1 MLSLIEGHNVQMG
14 YDPEATNILVDHGN
28 EIISNSPE
36 LYLPDNEII
45 VPDNMIFTDVS
56 QYADELDKMLDAVDY
71 SKYYDKV
78 KPYVPTPMAV
88 ELMDIS
94 RRIYPEGMGYKSPPA
109 HLEIY
114 DAFAAPDQH
123 SNIMAA
129 RGMAKSTTTK
139 MLIFQMAVYGYVLI
153 GHDGKYFDL
162 RFMMYV
168 SDSIDNGVKTM
179 KLDLESTYM
188 NSPWLQSMVD
198 ANFTINEWTFK
209 SKLTGRESVVVGY
222 GVKTGIRGARRLGT
236 RPQYCLLDD
245 LLSDEKASSQIELA
259 KVNDILNSSVEF
271 AIEPDGFIRLLGTP
285 FDPRDPLYSRIANQ
299 LGHSVVIPIC
309 EKFPCT
315 KEEFKG
321 AWEDRYPYEWV
332 AKKYNNFRKIN
343 KFTGFTRELMLRVG
357 NDAEKSVDIGKDIDW
372 ISIAELDISQCN
384 IYITTDLATGLRK
397 DLDFLVI
404 LVWAVAPNKTRYII
418 DGWCE
423 VQPIDKAITELF
435 KFVKKYDPISVGI
448 ETSGQQG
455 GFVRWMYERMEDTG
469 VYFNIASNV
478 KGVSGY
484 STSPDTVGL
493 FPVSNKLQRF
503 NNCVPLFKLKRIGMI
518 KEFAKTPWMVELLE
532 EISKA
537 TRNLLGALHDDA
549 IDALSQIMAMDVIV
563 PYANDVPPIKSTVKR
578 DKNLYN
584 NPFGQSMTAY
594 LNTGDDE
601 YFEVPVTRI
610 LEY

>member
-1 MLSLIEGHNVQMG
+1 MVNTMLSLVDGVSS
-14 YDPEATNILVDHGN
+14 DLVVDHGS
-28 EIISNSPE
+28 EIITNNPE
-36 LYLPDNEII
+36 LYLPDDEII
-45 VPDNMIFTDVS
+45 IPDNMIFTDVS

-71 SKYYDKV
+71 SKYYNKQ
-78 KPYVPTPMAV
+78 KPYIPTPMAI

-114 DAFAAPDQH
+114 DAFASPEQH

-139 MLIFQMAVYGYVLI
+139 MLIYQMAVYGYILV
-153 GHDGKYFDL
+153 GANGEYFDL

-179 KLDLESTYM
+179 KLDLESTYL
-188 NSPWLQSMVD
+188 NSPWLQENLE
-198 ANFTINEWTFK
+198 AHFTINEWTFK
-209 SKLTGRESVVVGY
+209 SKLTGKESVVVGY

-245 LLSDEKASSQIELA
+245 LLSDEKAASQLELA

-271 AIEPDGFIRLLGTP
+271 AIEPDGYIRLLGTP
-285 FDPRDPLYSRIANQ
+285 FDPRDPLYSRIANK

-309 EKFPCT
+309 ERFPCS
-315 KEEFKG
+315 KEEFRG

-372 ISIAELDISQCN
+372 VSISELDLSQCN
-384 IYITTDLATGLRK
+384 MYITTDFATGLRK
-397 DLDFLVI
+397 DMDFLVI
-404 LVWAVAPNKTRYII
+404 LVWAVAPNKVRYIV

-423 VQPIDKAITELF
+423 VQPIDKALTELF
-435 KFVKKYDPISVGI
+435 RLVRKYDPVSVGI

-455 GFVRWMYERMEDTG
+455 GFIRWIYERMEETG
-469 VYFNIASNV
+469 VFFNIASNV

-493 FPVSNKLQRF
+493 FPVVNKLQRF
-503 NNCVPLFKLKRIGMI
+503 NNCVPLFKLGRIGMI
-518 KEFAKTPWMVELLE
+518 KEFARTPWMKELLE
-532 EISKA
+532 ELSKA
-537 TRNLLGALHDDA
+537 TRNMLGALHDDA
-549 IDALSQIMAMDVIV
+549 LDALSQIIAMDVVV
-563 PYANDVPPIKSTVKR
+563 PYVNDLPPIKSGVR
-578 DKNLYN
+578 QEENRYN
-584 NPFGQSMTAY
+584 KVFGHTMTAY
-594 LNTGDDE
+594 LNTGDNEE
-601 YFEVPVTRI
+601 YVVPVTRL